1 MYYIYNM
8 YDTYV
13 ERSRIAR
20 LCLAGCKGC
29 CGDLYSLEFD
39 KVFKANG
46 NICRTIQSH
55 HDEQRC
61 LHP

>member
-1 MYYIYNM
+1 M

-29 CGDLYSLEFD
+29 CGDLYRLEFD

-61 LHP
+61 LHS